1 MVVSRENWDGEVGLV
16 ARLRAQL
23 EAGTDGENRQAGRLG
38 AIRRMGGL
46 SGQKSGELNRPSRD
60 IESMER
66 RLERLLELYPD
77 LKGTSLSE
85 YVEALSKKSTSEVK

>member
-23 EAGTDGENRQAGRLG
+23 EAGTDGENGQAGRLG

-46 SGQKSGELNRPSRD
+46 SGQESGGLNRPSRD

-66 RLERLLELYPD
+66 RLQRLRELYPE
-77 LKGTSLSE
+77 LEGTSLSE

>member
-23 EAGTDGENRQAGRLG
+23 EAGTDGKNRQAGRLG

-46 SGQKSGELNRPSRD
+46 SGQESGGLNRPSRD
-60 IESMER
+60 VESMER
-66 RLERLLELYPD
+66 RLQHLQELYPE
-77 LKGTSLSE
+77 LEGTSLSE

>member
-1 MVVSRENWDGEVGLV
+1 MGASRENCEGEGGVV
-16 ARLRAQL
+16 ASLRAQV
-23 EAGTDGENRQAGRLG
+23 EAGTDGEKRQVGRLG

-46 SGQKSGELNRPSRD
+46 SGQESGGLNRPSRD

>member
-46 SGQKSGELNRPSRD
+46 SGQESGELNRPSRD

-66 RLERLLELYPD
+66 RLERLLELYPE
-77 LKGTSLSE
+77 LAGISLSE

>member
-46 SGQKSGELNRPSRD
+46 SGQEAGGLNRPSRD

>member
-23 EAGTDGENRQAGRLG
+23 EAGTDGENGQAGRLG

-46 SGQKSGELNRPSRD
+46 SGQESGGLNRPSRD
-60 IESMER
+60 IESMES
-66 RLERLLELYPD
+66 RLQRLLELYPE
-77 LKGTSLSE
+77 LEGTSLSE

>member
-23 EAGTDGENRQAGRLG
+23 EAGTDGKTGQAGRLG

-46 SGQKSGELNRPSRD
+46 PGQESGGLNRPSRD

-66 RLERLLELYPD
+66 RLQRLLELYPE
-77 LKGTSLSE
+77 LAGISLSE

>member
-1 MVVSRENWDGEVGLV
+1 MVVSRENWDSEVGLV

-23 EAGTDGENRQAGRLG
+23 EAGTDGENGRAGRLG

-46 SGQKSGELNRPSRD
+46 SGQESGGLNRLSRD

-66 RLERLLELYPD
+66 RLQRLLELYPE
-77 LKGTSLSE
+77 LQGTSLSD

>member
-46 SGQKSGELNRPSRD
+46 SGQESGELNRPSRD

-66 RLERLLELYPD
+66 RFQRLLELYPE
-77 LKGTSLSE
+77 LAGISLSE

>member
-1 MVVSRENWDGEVGLV
+1 VVAGKENWDGEVGLV

-23 EAGTDGENRQAGRLG
+23 EAGNEGQAGRLR

-46 SGQKSGELNRPSRD
+46 SGQRSGRLDRPSRD

-66 RLERLLELYPD
+66 RLERLLELYPE
-77 LKGTSLSE
+77 LEGTSLSE

>member
-46 SGQKSGELNRPSRD
+46 SGQESGELNRPSRD

-85 YVEALSKKSTSEVK
+85 YVEAQSKKSTSEVK

>member
-1 MVVSRENWDGEVGLV
+1 VEASRENWDGEVGLV

-23 EAGTDGENRQAGRLG
+23 EAGTDGENGQAGRLG

-46 SGQKSGELNRPSRD
+46 SGQESGGLNRPSRD

-66 RLERLLELYPD
+66 RFQRLRELYPEFE
-77 LKGTSLSE
+77 GASLSE

>member
-46 SGQKSGELNRPSRD
+46 SGQESGELNRPSRD

-66 RLERLLELYPD
+66 RRERLLELYPD